1 MMVKFITD
9 NIFMSVIA
17 ALGLLSI
24 FIQWIIMLSIKGY
37 VKASANMK
45 TTRKKVM
52 INLKNQFEA
61 MYGMNVKV
69 RNMDAYVDKYIYK
82 LRFAGVTYSSWEKLP
97 YITAGLNVFLV
108 VAGCYYGFRTNA
120 VKAYYANILT
130 AGGINLACLYLF
142 FHIFGIKTR
151 KQQIHVQLVDYLENY
166 LTNHLIKTVDN
177 RDDWEDV
184 DKIVETAYQSAD
196 ANTPVDKT
204 EPEVSEHDDRENC
217 MEEDMDML
225 KRLIREMDAKR
236 EVENASGEVAAAV
249 DKQSDMDLLEEF
261 VQSFLS

>member
-17 ALGLLSI
+17 ALGFLSI
-24 FIQWIIMLSIKGY
+24 FIQWIVMLSIKGY

-52 INLKNQFEA
+52 INLKNQFET
-61 MYGMNVKV
+61 MYGMDVRV

-97 YITAGLNVFLV
+97 YITAGLNVLLV
-108 VAGCYYGFRTNA
+108 IVGCYYGYKINA
-120 VKAYYANILT
+120 VNTYYANILA

-142 FHIFGIKTR
+142 FHILGIKTR

-166 LTNHLIKTVDN
+166 LTNHLSKTVDG

-184 DKIVETAYQSAD
+184 DRIVEAAYQGTDAD
-196 ANTPVDKT
+196 VSVDKT
-204 EPEVSEHDDRENC
+204 ESEMSEQSDRVNS

-236 EVENASGEVAAAV
+236 EIENASVEVAVSV
-249 DKQSDMDLLEEF
+249 DKQSDIELLEEF